1 MATTQGRN
9 ISEFLNGF
17 NGGLR
22 VNRFEV
28 TSSCTRLSKPFHIR
42 SATIPGGQMT
52 TIGLNWFGRTIE
64 IPGERVYAPW
74 PITVLDDSGTQEVH
88 SDFEAWQHYIANKDM
103 NTFVN
108 VNGAR
113 TAGTSPKGCDF
124 AIRQYLTHQD
134 TGEKT
139 FTLYNVWPV
148 QVGPIE
154 LDMSKD
160 NVLSQFNV
168 ILMYT
173 HFSYV

>member
-28 TSSCTRLSKPFHIR
+28 TSSCARVSQPYHIR
-42 SATIPGGQMT
+42 SATIPGGQMS
-52 TIGLNWFGRTIE
+52 TIGLNWFGKTIE

-74 PITVLDDSGTQEVH
+74 AITVLDDNGSQEVH
-88 SDFEAWQHYIANKDM
+88 ADFESWQHYIANKDL

-113 TAGTSPKGCDF
+113 SEGPAFKGCNF
-124 AIRQYLTHQD
+124 TVKQYLTHD
-134 TGEKT
+134 DKAEKE
-139 FTLYNVWPV
+139 FILYNVWPV

-173 HFSYV
+173 HFAYV